1 MDQTTSISNSN
12 NRREMKEIKS
22 TQQKP
27 ILDKWLTLAAQTNDD
42 DLVET
47 GERNYCMLD
56 IIF

>member
-42 DLVET
+42 DLVES
-47 GERNYCMLD
+47 GEKNYCIFD
-56 IIF
+56 IVF